1 MKKVFKRIS
10 KIISS
15 AIFVILIMLIIL
27 IVGYIIRIKYLASN
41 NRLGEVK
48 INFYTILTQSMY
60 PTIEAGDII
69 ITYKNDDNM
78 YNTGDIITFSS
89 TGYSDDITITHRVTE
104 IYNVNGEYSYRT
116 KGDNNNSEDMNIVN
130 SEKVIGRVIFRI
142 PKAGYIQQFLVTKTG
157 WIVVVVLPCLGIIIY
172 DIIKIFVLIF
182 KKKSNK
188 KLVQTKDVLESKDR
202 LNEVIDEIES
212 NEVIDDET
220 KK

>member
-27 IVGYIIRIKYLASN
+27 IVGYIIRIRYLASN

-69 ITYKNDDNM
+69 ITYKNDDNR
-78 YNTGDIITFSS
+78 YNPGDIITFSS

-104 IYNVNGEYSYRT
+104 IYDVNGEVSYRT
-116 KGDNNNSEDMNIVN
+116 KGDNNNSEDMNIVS

-157 WIVVVVLPCLGIIIY
+157 WIAIVVLPCLGIIIY
-172 DIIKIFVLIF
+172 DIIKIFILVL
-182 KKKSNK
+182 KKGSNK
-188 KLVQTKDVLESKDR
+188 KLVETKDVLESKGE
-202 LNEVIDEIES
+202 LNKVIDNLDS
-212 NEVIDDET
+212 NEVVDDET
-220 KK
+220 EK